1 MFKENFSEAELEEA
15 KKNGFILTGK
25 TGAGKSTF
33 INVLLGKETA
43 KVERSLNKVTTDP
56 QVYYHRLKNGK
67 CISLVDTPGLSDTD
81 INEEDIDKKHLKNI
95 EETISKEKI
104 HIKGMLFLVNFQEE
118 RFDGSEQE
126 ALLNYNKIFPLK
138 KFWEHL
144 VVIFTHWFPDPDG
157 DTLEEMIES
166 RNESNGK
173 LFKNLMEKVKD
184 VSNVIDY
191 KNLKFKYFNSYCPVK
206 KDKQKEI
213 NEKNRD
219 ETEKLLDDFIK
230 EEPLFCQIEIVE
242 VKNEIIKEKEKTYS
256 VDYELVCY
264 FDFNHAPLKT
274 DRNVLRREELI
285 ENKESNKS
293 PPPPPTI
300 SKPIVMKAKKN
311 EKGNLQYT
319 KEEGNEK
326 NSKIVQNSSLFKSSF
341 AVLSTSALSGLLGY
355 AFLTTGTAAASILTA
370 PVLAPAAA
378 GAVLGYAL
386 FG

>member
-33 INVLLGKETA
+33 INVLLGKQHA
-43 KVERSLNKVTTDP
+43 KVERSLIRVTTES

-67 CISLVDTPGLSDTD
+67 CISIVDTPGLSDTD

-104 HIKGMLFLVNFQEE
+104 HIKGMLFLVNFQGE
-118 RFDGSEQE
+118 RFDASEQE

-138 KFWEHL
+138 KFWDHL
-144 VVIFTHWFPDPDG
+144 VVIFTHWFPDPSG
-157 DTLEEMIES
+157 DSLEEMIES
-166 RNESNGK
+166 RNKSNGE

-206 KDKQKEI
+206 KLIQKEI

-219 ETEKLLDDFIK
+219 ETEKLLDDLIK
-230 EEPLFCQIEIVE
+230 EKPLFCQIEIVE
-242 VKNEIIKEKEKTYS
+242 VKNKIIKEKGKTYS
-256 VDYELVCY
+256 VDYELICY
-264 FDFNHAPLKT
+264 FDFNHIPLKT

-285 ENKESNKS
+285 ENKESNKY

-300 SKPIVMKAKKN
+300 SKPIVMKAMKN
-311 EKGNLQYT
+311 EKGKLQYT

-326 NSKIVQNSSLFKSSF
+326 NSKIVKNSSLFKSSF
-341 AVLSTSALSGLLGY
+341 GILSTSALSGWLGY
-355 AFLTTGTAAASILTA
+355 ALLTGGTATTILSA
-370 PVLAPAAA
+370 PILAPAAA

>member
-15 KKNGFILTGK
+15 KKNGFVLTGK

-43 KVERSLNKVTTDP
+43 KVERSSIRVKEP

-67 CISLVDTPGLSDTD
+67 CISLLDTPGLSDTD

-95 EETISKEKI
+95 EEIISKEKI
-104 HIKGMLFLVNFQEE
+104 HIKGMLFLVNFHEE

-144 VVIFTHWFPDPDG
+144 VVIFTHWFPDPNG
-157 DTLEEMIES
+157 DSLEEMIES

-326 NSKIVQNSSLFKSSF
+326 NSKIVKNSSLFKSGF

-355 AFLTTGTAAASILTA
+355 ALVSGGTAPASILTA
-370 PVLAPAAA
+370 PV
-378 GAVLGYAL
+378 YAL

>member
-1 MFKENFSEAELEEA
+1 M
-15 KKNGFILTGK
+15 
-25 TGAGKSTF
+25 
-33 INVLLGKETA
+33 LLGKETA

-144 VVIFTHWFPDPDG
+144 VVIFTHWFPDPNG
-157 DTLEEMIES
+157 DSLEEMIES

-213 NEKNRD
+213 NEKNRV
-219 ETEKLLDDFIK
+219 ETEKILDDLIK

-242 VKNEIIKEKEKTYS
+242 VKNEIIKEKEK
-256 VDYELVCY
+256 YELVCY

-311 EKGNLQYT
+311 EKGKLQYT

>member
-15 KKNGFILTGK
+15 KKNGFIITGK

-33 INVLLGKETA
+33 INMLLGKQQA
-43 KVERSLNKVTTDP
+43 KVERSLIRVTTES

-67 CISLVDTPGLSDTD
+67 CISIVDTPGLSDTD

-104 HIKGMLFLVNFQEE
+104 HIKGMLFLVNFQDE
-118 RFDGSEQE
+118 RFDASEQE

-138 KFWEHL
+138 KFWDHL
-144 VVIFTHWFPDPDG
+144 VIIFTHWFPDPSG
-157 DTLEEMIES
+157 DSLEEMIES
-166 RNESNGK
+166 RNKSNGE

-219 ETEKLLDDFIK
+219 ETEKLLDDLIK
-230 EEPLFCQIEIVE
+230 EKPLFCQIEIVE
-242 VKNEIIKEKEKTYS
+242 VKNEIIKEEGKTYS

-300 SKPIVMKAKKN
+300 SKPIVIKAKKN
-311 EKGNLQYT
+311 EKGKLQFT

-326 NSKIVQNSSLFKSSF
+326 NSKIVKNSSLFKSSF
-341 AVLSTSALSGLLGY
+341 GVLSTSALSGWLGY
-355 AFLTTGTAAASILTA
+355 ALVGSTGILTA

>member
-43 KVERSLNKVTTDP
+43 KVERSLSKVTRDP

-67 CISLVDTPGLSDTD
+67 CISLLDTPGLSDTD
-81 INEEDIDKKHLKNI
+81 INEEDIDKKHLKKI

-144 VVIFTHWFPDPDG
+144 VVIFTHWFPDPNG
-157 DTLEEMIES
+157 DSLEEMIES

-173 LFKNLMEKVKD
+173 LFENLMKKVKD

-213 NEKNRD
+213 NEKNRV
-219 ETEKLLDDFIK
+219 ETEKILDDLIK

-242 VKNEIIKEKEKTYS
+242 VKNEIIKEKGKTYS

-311 EKGNLQYT
+311 EKGKLQYT
-319 KEEGNEK
+319 KEEGN
-326 NSKIVQNSSLFKSSF
+326 
-341 AVLSTSALSGLLGY
+341 
-355 AFLTTGTAAASILTA
+355 
-370 PVLAPAAA
+370 
-378 GAVLGYAL
+378 
-386 FG
+386 

>member
-43 KVERSLNKVTTDP
+43 KVERSLIKVTPEP

-144 VVIFTHWFPDPDG
+144 VVIFTHWFPDPNG
-157 DTLEEMIES
+157 DSLEEMIES

-191 KNLKFKYFNSYCPVK
+191 KNLKFKYFNSYCPVRCFK
-206 KDKQKEI
+206 
-213 NEKNRD
+213 
-219 ETEKLLDDFIK
+219 
-230 EEPLFCQIEIVE
+230 
-242 VKNEIIKEKEKTYS
+242 
-256 VDYELVCY
+256 CY
-264 FDFNHAPLKT
+264 
-274 DRNVLRREELI
+274 
-285 ENKESNKS
+285 
-293 PPPPPTI
+293 
-300 SKPIVMKAKKN
+300 
-311 EKGNLQYT
+311 
-319 KEEGNEK
+319 
-326 NSKIVQNSSLFKSSF
+326 
-341 AVLSTSALSGLLGY
+341 
-355 AFLTTGTAAASILTA
+355 
-370 PVLAPAAA
+370 
-378 GAVLGYAL
+378 
-386 FG
+386 